1 MYLHLHGQSRWH
13 DDITIIG
20 NREALTRLR
29 SLIDATLAQDA
40 VNGISSARS
49 SDIKDDPSFF
59 TNDGEGYFANIVLL
73 EDSDERWKALKLPYT
88 DFEMIRPQDSDL
100 IWNASKRDFERLD
113 SYNGKTNAV
122 LAVLEAAKTI
132 VSQIENGIT
141 PTLCPS
147 SVAGDIDPDFE
158 DALDQI
164 RNWPISRSYILLFE
178 FINQVWRHSFGQLSA
193 ISADD
198 GAVEYTFTTGGW
210 SENEEILEALKQ
222 QRLAWALT
230 WQRSERGGK
239 HVFKEDRG

>member
-1 MYLHLHGQSRWH
+1 MDANAFGLKDAPAHIQAMHKAILQRTG
-13 DDITIIG
+13 
-20 NREALTRLR
+20 
-29 SLIDATLAQDA
+29 IDHA
-40 VNGISSARS
+40 VNTLTIAFDSALGVIKAETGI
-49 SDIKDDPSFF
+49 D
-59 TNDGEGYFANIVLL
+59 L
-73 EDSDERWKALKLPYT
+73 
-88 DFEMIRPQDSDL
+88 EMIFEASGFTIDKDGNLLTALDQSFENTGVKLDGLEGHEWDL
-100 IWNASKRDFERLD
+100 VKSSGKEHSFLSVD
-113 SYNGKTNAV
+113 YQNGKAN
-122 LAVLEAAKTI
+122 AVLEAAKTI

-178 FINQVWRHSFGQLSA
+178 FIKHKVWRHGFGQLSA
-193 ISADD
+193 SSVDD

-239 HVFKEDRG
+239 HVFRVNISQ